1 MEVLKTIL
9 MIAFIIICLAIIVII
24 LMQEGKSAG
33 FGTFSGQVD
42 SYVRKNHG
50 RTREGK
56 LERLTVV
63 LGVLFFVVA
72 IGLSLKFFQ

>member
-1 MEVLKTIL
+1 MVIRTAVTVL
-9 MIAFIIICLAIIVII
+9 FIILCLVLIVVV

-42 SYVRKNHG
+42 SYVKKNRAH
-50 RTREGK
+50 TKEGK
-56 LERLTVV
+56 LERITVI
-63 LGVLFFVVA
+63 LAVLFFVNA

>member
-1 MEVLKTIL
+1 MVIRTAVTVL
-9 MIAFIIICLAIIVII
+9 FIVLCLVLIVVV

-42 SYVRKNHG
+42 SYVKKNRAH
-50 RTREGK
+50 TKEGK
-56 LERLTVV
+56 LERITVI
-63 LGVLFFVVA
+63 LAVLFFVIA

>member
-1 MEVLKTIL
+1 MRTAVTI
-9 MIAFIIICLAIIVII
+9 IFIIVCLALIAVV

-33 FGTFSGQVD
+33 LGSLSGQVD

-56 LERLTVV
+56 LERITVV
-63 LGVLFFVVA
+63 LGVLFFALA
-72 IGLSLKFFQ
+72 IGLCLKYFQ